1 MASIATSATLCDRF
15 GRRRL
20 MLIGFAACLP
30 WSLLVMPLIGT
41 GSPIGYGVAIVGIY
55 AIVGIGSGPTA
66 SFIPELFA
74 TRYRYTGS
82 ALAVNLGGIAGGAVP
97 PLIAGTLLAAY
108 GSWAVGLM
116 LASLVGTSLVCTYL
130 LPETNATAIGDR

>member
-1 MASIATSATLCDRF
+1 M
-15 GRRRL
+15 
-20 MLIGFAACLP
+20 
-30 WSLLVMPLIGT
+30 
-41 GSPIGYGVAIVGIY
+41 YGVAIVGIY

-82 ALAVNLGGIAGGAVP
+82 ALAMNLGGIAGGAVP

-108 GSWAVGLM
+108 GSWAVGVM

-130 LPETNATAIGDR
+130 LPETGATAIGDR